1 MTDGLNTVQ
10 QALESDELA
19 SLREKLADS
28 INDVVSRVIL
38 KDFARKALEEGRAQL
53 AQAFAQLKALGDD
66 PQLRAA
72 VGQKIYMQLRL
83 NQWKF
88 VIMLFVASLW

>member
-10 QALESDELA
+10 QALRSNELA
-19 SLREKLADS
+19 SVREKLADS
-28 INDVVSRVIL
+28 INEVVSRVIS
-38 KDFARKALEEGRAQL
+38 KDFAQRALEEGRVQL
-53 AQAFAQLKALGDD
+53 AEAFALLKKIGDD

-72 VGQKIYMQLRL
+72 VGQKIYMQLRR

-88 VIMLFVASLW
+88 VIMLFVASL